1 MKHIATRSFL
11 AMLLLIA
18 LVANVTAAPS
28 GTLVVYT
35 SQPTDQM
42 AAVIK
47 AFNLDYPDVKIELYR
62 SGTTEVMNK
71 LLAEFTAGSPKAD
84 VVLIADAATASQLKN
99 DGRLYAYKDAPVKG
113 IPKDL
118 VDPDMMFFGTKFIT
132 TGIIYNTSMVKAPPA
147 SWSDLLKPEVARSL
161 IMPSP
166 LYSGAATIHIGTV
179 IQQKAFGWNYYDQ
192 LAKLGAVAG
201 QGNGTV
207 VEAVARGEKAY
218 GIIIEY
224 MAFNAR
230 AKGSPVDFVF
240 PREGVSIITQPV
252 AILKTSKNLEAAK
265 AFVDWQLSVKAQAQ
279 SVEQG
284 YYPAIPSITPPKG
297 YPGLGAVKVMG
308 SDPALILKQDA
319 DIKKRFADLFGG

>member
-1 MKHIATRSFL
+1 MKHVVKLGSL
-11 AMLLLIA
+11 VMLLMMAISSA
-18 LVANVTAAPS
+18 FAAGPS

-47 AFNLDYPDVKIELYR
+47 AFNLEYPDVKIELFR

-71 LLAEFTAGSPKAD
+71 LLAEFSAGSPKAD
-84 VVLIADAATASQLKN
+84 VVLIADAAAASQLKN

-132 TGIIYNTSMVKAPPA
+132 TGIIYNKSMEKTPPT
-147 SWSDLLKPEVARSL
+147 SWSDLLKPAIAKSL

-166 LYSGAATIHIGTV
+166 LYSGAATIHVGTV
-179 IQQKAFGWNYYDQ
+179 IQQKSFGWNYYDQ
-192 LAKLGAVAG
+192 LVKLGAVAG

-224 MAFNAR
+224 MAFNAK

-240 PREGVSIITQPV
+240 PKEGVSIITQPV
-252 AILKTSKNLEAAK
+252 AILKTAKNIEAAK
-265 AFVDWQLSVKAQAQ
+265 VFVNWQLSEKAQAQ

-284 YYPAIPSITPPKG
+284 YYPAIPALAPPKG
-297 YPGLGAVKVMG
+297 YPSLGAVKVMS

-319 DIKKRFADLFGG
+319 EIKKRFADLFGG